1 MIEPATRMNGLPP
14 YLFLELDRL
23 AEAERQKGF
32 DVINLGIGDP
42 DLPTPDYIVHAA
54 QAAVASAANHR
65 YPDYLGG
72 EKFRRAVAAWYQRRF
87 GVDLDWRNEVVGLLG
102 SKEGI
107 AHLIWAMAGPGD
119 MVLVPDPAY
128 PVYFSQT
135 ALAGAQAVTVPLRP
149 ERGFLP
155 DWDRIDE
162 ATWRQAKMLWLNYP
176 NNPTGAAWSLEDARE
191 AVERC
196 RHYDVLLCHDNAYAE
211 MTFDG
216 YRAPSVLEVPGAKE
230 IAVEFYSWSKPFNMT
245 GWRVAAAVGCPVA
258 IGALGRMK
266 SHLDS
271 GVFTAIQEAA
281 VVAISEHPEDVFQR
295 MNAIYARR
303 RDRVL
308 PILRRAGLDVPQP
321 KATFYLWFRTPAGM
335 SSAQAARFFLT
346 EAHTVVTPG
355 RAYGEEG
362 EGWLR
367 IALTESEERLTEAAN
382 RMAEA
387 LAARRTSFTS

>member
-1 MIEPATRMNGLPP
+1 MNGLPP

-23 AEAERQKGF
+23 AQAERQKGF

-42 DLPTPDYIVHAA
+42 DLPTPEHIVRAA
-54 QAAVASAANHR
+54 QDAVARAANHR

-72 EKFRRAVAAWYQRRF
+72 ERFRQAVAGWYGRRF
-87 GVDLDWRNEVVGLLG
+87 GVDLDWRTEVVGLLG

-107 AHLIWAMAGPGD
+107 AHMIWAMAGPGD
-119 MVLVPDPAY
+119 VVLVPDPAY
-128 PVYFSQT
+128 PVYHSQ
-135 ALAGAQAVTVPLRP
+135 AVLAGAEPVAVPLRP

-155 DWDRIDE
+155 DWDAIDE
-162 ATWRQAKMLWLNYP
+162 ATWRRAKMLWLNYP
-176 NNPTGAAWSLEDARE
+176 NNPTGASWSLEDARE
-191 AVERC
+191 AVDRC

-245 GWRVAAAVGCPVA
+245 GWRVAAAVGSSVA

-281 VVAISEHPEDVFQR
+281 MVALADRPDDVFRR

-303 RDRVL
+303 RDAVL
-308 PILRRAGLDVPQP
+308 PILERGGLEVPKP
-321 KATFYLWFRTPAGM
+321 KATFYLWFRAPAGM
-335 SSAQAARFFLT
+335 TSAEAAKFFLT

-367 IALTESEERLTEAAN
+367 IALTESEERLVEAAG
-382 RMAEA
+382 RMAGA
-387 LAARRTSFTS
+387 LAARNASLAE